1 MNDTLAHDIDD
12 KSIGDTA
19 FEALRQEVQAMKA
32 LPKPRLRSAWSPIST
47 NNTGA
52 IRLYTPDTPA
62 FYRTHGRHR
71 NTSL

>member
-1 MNDTLAHDIDD
+1 MKTTLNEAI
-12 KSIGDTA
+12 IGDVA

-32 LPKPRLRSAWSPIST
+32 LPKPVLRSAWSPIST